1 MPVQCRLQKDDQG
14 LPCET
19 SAGESASD
27 VMDQAVNECSSAP
40 PPPPPPPS
48 SSGPKTCPAGQH
60 IATSGTSGG
69 GSNSICIKCA
79 TNQFK
84 RDESADSC
92 DVCPQGWGMPGGANG
107 NHDDCIECTGAQASP
122 DGVECKTC
130 PPGQLPRDDHT
141 TCEVAAVYGGDE
153 TKEEDSGVTAVVTA
167 FATSGK
173 GYQRYATYRVAL
185 RVTAKDAKNVF
196 SIYGANTDG
205 SQYHMQIP
213 GAKQIES
220 DSIMSVGGVDPS
232 RFDTYPNAKFGEL
245 LTGSCKYIHSTG

>member
-48 SSGPKTCPAGQH
+48 SSGPQTCPAGQH

-92 DVCPQGWGMPGGANG
+92 DVCPQGSGMPGGANG

-130 PPGQLPRDDHT
+130 PSGQLPRDDYT
-141 TCEVAAVYGGDE
+141 ACEVAAVSPSP
-153 TKEEDSGVTAVVTA
+153 SGPKTCPAGLCHTTAGFKACSNAVNAACCMGQGQACVNGQPVRCSA
-167 FATSGK
+167 GCA
-173 GYQRYATYRVAL
+173 AVL
-185 RVTAKDAKNVF
+185 RPMMSECTR
-196 SIYGANTDG
+196 
-205 SQYHMQIP
+205 P
-213 GAKQIES
+213 GAILSSRHRLSQFFVTFRKELEKGLAKCAKS
-220 DSIMSVGGVDPS
+220 NGG
-232 RFDTYPNAKFGEL
+232 
-245 LTGSCKYIHSTG
+245 H